1 MEEEQKR
8 KVNWSRVLLAVF
20 IVLGIGFIVGPG
32 LLGYGVYLQI
42 KDSNFTVNELGQNIH
57 ALERQLEVSQAN
69 LSLQGTFNSN
79 LLEMV
84 EKNTNSLLACQTERS
99 KLEAENKYAGE
110 LCEQRNKVLQQ
121 LLEEVKED
129 KQEEES
135 LEAQEKLQTTLLC
148 TTDLELKKKQLEDL
162 QLEFNVFVQN
172 MARSVCCKQK
182 IDNPQINSY
191 SVSNNKLVC
200 QEGGGTPVTCTLQ

>member
-1 MEEEQKR
+1 MVEEQKR

-20 IVLGIGFIVGPG
+20 IVLGIGFIIGPG
-32 LLGYGVYLQI
+32 ILGYGVYLQI

-84 EKNTNSLLACQTERS
+84 EKNTNSLLACQAERS

-121 LLEEVKED
+121 LL
-129 KQEEES
+129 
-135 LEAQEKLQTTLLC
+135 
-148 TTDLELKKKQLEDL
+148 
-162 QLEFNVFVQN
+162 
-172 MARSVCCKQK
+172 
-182 IDNPQINSY
+182 
-191 SVSNNKLVC
+191 
-200 QEGGGTPVTCTLQ
+200 